1 MRKINWN
8 KTFEMGDISIECG
21 VQDTRYGF
29 RHLAVLR
36 GNGMRVEAKACYY
49 NRTWESYT
57 YQSVL
62 RSVLNK
68 AFPKTDIDAYMKG
81 FDDQATGRINQQFG
95 MIAGIAKL
103 GEILC
108 DNQKDKNDWKMRML
122 KAGLENQGLMIPDDW
137 GLLSEDEKQRR
148 LNGAITAIA

>member
-1 MRKINWN
+1 MRYKKNLHLDGYKVYSYNTHVATLNPSAGVIVIHGWWSQTTSMHINHVAAAWGL
-8 KTFEMGDISIECG
+8 KKVKGPGPQEETPK
-21 VQDTRYGF
+21 
-29 RHLAVLR
+29 
-36 GNGMRVEAKACYY
+36 NGGG
-49 NRTWESYT
+49 
-57 YQSVL
+57 L
-62 RSVLNK
+62 
-68 AFPKTDIDAYMKG
+68 
-81 FDDQATGRINQQFG
+81 G